1 MKKTKK
7 KTKETKTAKT
17 KTYHQPIEACNRF
30 SLSIKQA

>member
-1 MKKTKK
+1 MNKTKK
-7 KTKETKTAKT
+7 KQKKQKTAKT